1 MDIGVPYDQAA
12 KMPLDMAAA
21 LLSDE
26 RLNNTHQ
33 QNFSNPPQ
41 STVTTHTQNNGAS
54 TTVTKTYVTNVRR
67 HSKPKG

>member
-12 KMPLDMAAA
+12 NMPLDMAAA

-33 QNFSNPPQ
+33 QNYSNPPQ
-41 STVTTHTQNNGAS
+41 STVTTQTWRC
-54 TTVTKTYVTNVRR
+54 V
-67 HSKPKG
+67 KPK

>member
-26 RLNNTHQ
+26 RLNILINKISLIHHNQWSQPIHKTMGLAQ
-33 QNFSNPPQ
+33 Q
-41 STVTTHTQNNGAS
+41 
-54 TTVTKTYVTNVRR
+54 
-67 HSKPKG
+67 